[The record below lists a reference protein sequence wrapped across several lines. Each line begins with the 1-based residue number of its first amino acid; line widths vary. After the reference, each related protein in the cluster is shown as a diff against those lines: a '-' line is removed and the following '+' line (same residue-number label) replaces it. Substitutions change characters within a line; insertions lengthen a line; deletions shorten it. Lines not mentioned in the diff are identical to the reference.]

1 MGSVRYPMV
10 QGKKDIWAPDGMF
23 AKKVEDGGMQIE
35 YEDQD
40 PRIHELWLNEMKSGG
55 ITPKMDAFIGG

>member
-1 MGSVRYPMV
+1 
-10 QGKKDIWAPDGMF
+10 MF

-40 PRIHELWLNEMKSGG
+40 PRIHALWIEEMQAAGV
-55 ITPKMDAFIGG
+55 TPKMDAYIKG